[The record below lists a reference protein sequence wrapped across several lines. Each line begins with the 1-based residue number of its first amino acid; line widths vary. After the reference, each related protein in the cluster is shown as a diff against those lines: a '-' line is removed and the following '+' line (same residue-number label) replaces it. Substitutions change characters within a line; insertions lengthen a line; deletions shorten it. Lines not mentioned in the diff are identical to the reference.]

1 MNGTRKRGIQMKKMT
16 NKEFK
21 RVMTEL
27 AEIDMNDDGY
37 AHICMMLINYFFENG
52 KYLESNNYIYS
63 SKFERKRANALYN
76 YLDELGYY
84 KDIESEVK

>member
-1 MNGTRKRGIQMKKMT
+1 MT

-52 KYLESNNYIYS
+52 KDLESRNYIHS
-63 SKFERKRANALYN
+63 ARFERKRAKALYN
-76 YLDELGYY
+76 YLDDLGYY
-84 KDIESEVK
+84 DDIENEVK